1 MKTTDSFFLF
11 TFLISSLFGFS
22 QNIFLKR
29 DYWKSNPS
37 IKKIESDIELGNS
50 PSQLNEYGFD
60 PICYALL
67 EKANNESIIHLLQKK
82 GNRINK
88 ITHDSRTYLFW
99 AAYKNNLEIMNYL
112 VKNGAKTNLTDS
124 HGNTVMN
131 FAASTGQS
139 NKEIYEFCIMN
150 GANPS
155 SELNKNGANTLLIL
169 SPYLKGDEM
178 LKYFI
183 SKGVDLNSV
192 DTNGNGIFNYTARG
206 GIISQLDLLISK
218 GVDYVKPSNENSNAF
233 IYASQGKNN
242 NLKIFQYLDSIGVNP
257 RIITKSGM
265 TAMHSLPRKIDNL
278 EIYDF
283 FINKGVDINKLDNDG
298 NTVLTNAAIYGE
310 KELISFLL
318 KNGANLNITNNDGQS
333 PLMLAT
339 RHNKSDVMKL
349 IISNG
354 GDLKITDK
362 KNNSITHYLIQSFSE
377 KDTDSFDKK
386 LDLLVENNIN
396 FNLNQSLGNTL
407 LHEAVIKNNIT
418 LIKKLIQFK
427 IPINHKN
434 NNGYTALHLAAMKA
448 KNLEII
454 SFLLN
459 NGADKNIKTLFDE
472 SAYDLASENELLKK
486 ANIDLK
492 LLM

>member
-1 MKTTDSFFLF
+1 
-11 TFLISSLFGFS
+11 
-22 QNIFLKR
+22 
-29 DYWKSNPS
+29 
-37 IKKIESDIELGNS
+37 
-50 PSQLNEYGFD
+50 
-60 PICYALL
+60 
-67 EKANNESIIHLLQKK
+67 
-82 GNRINK
+82 
-88 ITHDSRTYLFW
+88 
-99 AAYKNNLEIMNYL
+99 
-112 VKNGAKTNLTDS
+112 
-124 HGNTVMN
+124 
-131 FAASTGQS
+131 
-139 NKEIYEFCIMN
+139 
-150 GANPS
+150 
-155 SELNKNGANTLLIL
+155 
-169 SPYLKGDEM
+169 
-178 LKYFI
+178 
-183 SKGVDLNSV
+183 
-192 DTNGNGIFNYTARG
+192 
-206 GIISQLDLLISK
+206 
-218 GVDYVKPSNENSNAF
+218 
-233 IYASQGKNN
+233 
-242 NLKIFQYLDSIGVNP
+242 
-257 RIITKSGM
+257 M

-283 FINKGVDINKLDNDG
+283 FINKAVDINKLDNDG

-339 RHNKSDVMKL
+339 RHNKSKVMKL

-377 KDTDSFDKK
+377 KDIDSFDKK

-472 SAYDLASENELLKK
+472 SAYDLASENELLEK